1 MNKSKLIIF
10 SIFLMMVVSVYPR
23 DEKEFNIEKVKNSQF
38 LLTYHRSG
46 TNMFIVT
53 TQLLFRKPVRR
64 LHDPFNA
71 KGYQINLLE
80 LKLDNS
86 RPTMYRTHIVRSCMD
101 KIDKSCNKLI
111 LILRNYKEC
120 LVSQNKY
127 SVRGFVFDVINSVNE
142 EYQDS
147 FKSYITN
154 LQYFENWENESTKLL
169 IYYEDFVQYPEET
182 ISKIIE
188 FFDEEPI
195 DLDEFYKSY
204 YEQIG
209 KAYNSYKATSHH
221 GKSNRQLIY
230 HSKNFPKDVL
240 YTVDEHIEKTY
251 PLLWEKYLNRYK
263 TL

>member
-1 MNKSKLIIF
+1 MPTTL
-10 SIFLMMVVSVYPR
+10 FL
-23 DEKEFNIEKVKNSQF
+23 
-38 LLTYHRSG
+38 
-46 TNMFIVT
+46 
-53 TQLLFRKPVRR
+53 R
-64 LHDPFNA
+64 L
-71 KGYQINLLE
+71 
-80 LKLDNS
+80 
-86 RPTMYRTHIVRSCMD
+86 
-101 KIDKSCNKLI
+101 IDKSCNKLI

-127 SVRGFVFDVINSVNE
+127 SARGFVFDVIKSVNE

-221 GKSNRQLIY
+221 G
-230 HSKNFPKDVL
+230 
-240 YTVDEHIEKTY
+240 
-251 PLLWEKYLNRYK
+251 
-263 TL
+263 